1 MEPLLAACLVLP
13 LFVGGQSLTPSEF
26 EARVDDTLNKV
37 SQFQGQNC
45 CQISLGHLQC
55 STLSVPSMNNL
66 FSIEMRS
73 FQIVELVYCSMNF
86 YYMYF

>member
-45 CQISLGHLQC
+45 CQLSLGHFTMLH
-55 STLSVPSMNNL
+55 LIPFMNNL
-66 FSIEMRS
+66 FSIEIRS
-73 FQIVELVYCSMNF
+73 FQIVE
-86 YYMYF
+86 

>member
-37 SQFQGQNC
+37 SQFEGQNC
-45 CQISLGHLQC
+45 CQLSLGHFTMLHFI
-55 STLSVPSMNNL
+55 STFHEQPIFDRDEIISN
-66 FSIEMRS
+66 
-73 FQIVELVYCSMNF
+73 C
-86 YYMYF
+86 

>member
-45 CQISLGHLQC
+45 CQLSLGHFTMLH
-55 STLSVPSMNNL
+55 LNNL